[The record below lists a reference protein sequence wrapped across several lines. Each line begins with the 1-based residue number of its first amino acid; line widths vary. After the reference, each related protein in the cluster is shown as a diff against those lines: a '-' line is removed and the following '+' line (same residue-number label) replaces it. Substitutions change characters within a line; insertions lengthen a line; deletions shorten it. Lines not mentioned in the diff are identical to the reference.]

1 MNRQENPVGLD
12 DVFFSTTDDKGRI
25 TLANKVFVRLS
36 KYPLEEL
43 VGAPHNIVRHP
54 DMPAG
59 VFRVMWDAL
68 EAERPFAG
76 FVRNRSADGSPYEV
90 LATVTPLPAGGY
102 LSVRTRPMTEAAD
115 RAFALYAEAREQERA
130 AEHAGRTRREAAR
143 DTAAALP
150 EALGAES
157 YERFQWGL
165 LPAELAAREA
175 AGAALPDAPAESG
188 AANGAADGG
197 TGTGSP
203 DAAVTAKAAAA
214 EMIAALH
221 RAHDLLGD
229 WTRGQEETG
238 ALTEELSGLTARV
251 SEAAG
256 AGERVRAAADELDL
270 TGPQRTLLLA
280 PLQIWANMHGIVGG
294 YLEELS
300 GLIERVDRASREALF
315 SLALVRLQT
324 AAAGT
329 FAVEP
334 GAADSPESLTA
345 LCTALKAGIDSLDEQ
360 VTREERLVTRLNS
373 KAGSVARIM
382 EPVQGMIAGWLDDT
396 DVEHLTGGARELV
409 ETVSAAAEETRAA
422 AAQLTAASGSLSA
435 LARPDVAELRHL
447 VAEVEDAL
455 QRATR
460 GW

>member
-25 TLANKVFVRLS
+25 TLANEVFVRLS
-36 KYPLEEL
+36 KHPLEEL

-59 VFRVMWDAL
+59 VFRAMWDAL
-68 EAERPFAG
+68 EAKRPFAG
-76 FVRNRSADGSPYEV
+76 FVRNRAADGSPYEV

-102 LSVRTRPMTEAAD
+102 LSVRTRPMTEAAET
-115 RAFALYAEAREQERA
+115 AFGLYTEVREQERE
-130 AEHAGRTRREAAR
+130 AEESGQTRREVAQR
-143 DTAAALP
+143 TAAALS
-150 EALGAES
+150 EALGVES

-175 AGAALPDAPAESG
+175 AGATLPDAPVVD
-188 AANGAADGG
+188 AADAADG
-197 TGTGSP
+197 TAATAE
-203 DAAVTAKAAAA
+203 AAVA
-214 EMIAALH
+214 EMITALR

-229 WTRGQEETG
+229 WTHGQEETG
-238 ALTEELSGLTARV
+238 ALAEDLGGLTARV

-256 AGERVRAAADELDL
+256 AGERVRAAAEELDL

-280 PLQIWANMHGIVGG
+280 PLQIWANMHGIVSG
-294 YLEELS
+294 YLGELS
-300 GLIERVDRASREALF
+300 GLIDRVDRSSREALF

-324 AAAGT
+324 AAADT

-382 EPVQGMIAGWLDDT
+382 EPVQGVIAGWLDDT

-409 ETVSAAAEETRAA
+409 ETVTAAAEETRAA

-435 LARPDVAELRHL
+435 LARPDVTGLRHL